1 LDEGNVGCRQRRPC
15 TRTCSQLGA
24 GQGAIASRAFSGRVH
39 AALALIGEALV
50 VMLFL
55 TLSSAAFAQDD

>member
-1 LDEGNVGCRQRRPC
+1 MQAASSMYANLFAARR
-15 TRTCSQLGA
+15 GA
-24 GQGAIASRAFSGRVH
+24 GGDGVARSPGRVH

-55 TLSSAAFAQDD
+55 TLSPAAFAQDD